1 MGLCKAV
8 APLKLL
14 SRDPLKLTLSSLR
27 PSQVQGDILCD
38 FAIVQFRY
46 LERLLLVHGHWCYRR
61 IAIEAVSVCLKLSQ
75 ASSVSHSL
83 LSSACMPSSP
93 DKAALNLAPLAVIVF
108 KALSSQAHTL
118 KFLSLLKMAKDTLAL
133 VALIPSVHILI
144 ISEKT

>member
-1 MGLCKAV
+1 MWKDFIANQDNSNGHKCLCKAV

-46 LERLLLVHGHWCYRR
+46 LESCVC
-61 IAIEAVSVCLKLSQ
+61 VSQALTSFVCLSLS
-75 ASSVSHSL
+75 L
-83 LSSACMPSSP
+83 KPSSP